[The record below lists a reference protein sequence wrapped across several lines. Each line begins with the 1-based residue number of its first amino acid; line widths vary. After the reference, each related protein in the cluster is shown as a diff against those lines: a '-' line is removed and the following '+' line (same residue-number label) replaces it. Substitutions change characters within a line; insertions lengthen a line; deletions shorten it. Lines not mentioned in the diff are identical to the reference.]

1 MREEFSDTSTFD
13 EIDLE
18 KPHQSGVVPKAEKK
32 YKTCCF
38 NRERIHRQIDV
49 GKQYWISCCFVN
61 KRLIIASI
69 PILFLLF
76 FICILIWLIIR
87 YPDKLETFLPILCS
101 IFAVFI
107 PAPDFK
113 IFFEE

>member
-1 MREEFSDTSTFD
+1 MKEEFD
-13 EIDLE
+13 EIGVVDLE
-18 KPHQSGVVPKAEKK
+18 EKQTK
-32 YKTCCF
+32 KNKVCCF
-38 NRERIHRQIDV
+38 NNSRIHRQIDV
-49 GKQYWISCCFVN
+49 GKQYWISCCFIN
-61 KRLIIASI
+61 KRLIIASV

-107 PAPDFK
+107 SGPDFK